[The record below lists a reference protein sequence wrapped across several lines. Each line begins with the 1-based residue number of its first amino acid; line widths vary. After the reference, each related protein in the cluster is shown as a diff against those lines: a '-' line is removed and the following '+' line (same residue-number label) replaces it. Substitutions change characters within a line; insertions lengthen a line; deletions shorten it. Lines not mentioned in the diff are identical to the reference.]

1 MKKEQRARSLRLCLC
16 PAPWHCPWRPAPA
29 ATLGTSN
36 SSGSGNTSG
45 SGNGDG
51 YKIAVVRQ
59 LDHASMNEIRDA
71 ITAELDAKEKKLG
84 VEIEYKDFNGNN
96 DTSTLAQIGAEI
108 IAGGYDAI
116 VPIGHAG
123 SSADGLYRP
132 ADPDPGD
139 LRHGQLPR
147 GSQTHWH
154 PLCHRHQ

>member
-1 MKKEQRARSLRLCLC
+1 MKKNNVVKKFAALSLSCAMALSL
-16 PAPWHCPWRPAPA
+16 A
-29 ATLGTSN
+29 ACSGGNAGTSN

-116 VPIGHAG
+116 VPIGKIGRAHV
-123 SSADGLYRP
+123 
-132 ADPDPGD
+132 
-139 LRHGQLPR
+139 
-147 GSQTHWH
+147 
-154 PLCHRHQ
+154 